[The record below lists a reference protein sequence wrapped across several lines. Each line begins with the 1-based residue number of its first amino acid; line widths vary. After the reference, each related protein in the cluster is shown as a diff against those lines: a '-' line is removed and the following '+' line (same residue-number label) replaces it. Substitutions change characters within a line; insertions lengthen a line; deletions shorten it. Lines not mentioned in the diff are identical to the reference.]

1 MGEAEM
7 SNPQDAEHGIAAP
20 EHAGHGAA
28 SHATEPHGFTAAE
41 AIALHEEDRVA
52 AGHIVKLMVAIFL
65 VGIVIYSIVALICAR
80 GS

>member
-1 MGEAEM
+1 M

-20 EHAGHGAA
+20 EHVSHGAEA
-28 SHATEPHGFTAAE
+28 RGFTAAE
-41 AIALHEEDRVA
+41 ASALHEEDRVA

-65 VGIVIYSIVALICAR
+65 VGIVLYSVVALICAR